1 MAQYA
6 MLLGF
11 RRAETL
17 VLCYSGVSDAGQGR
31 MRTITLKNVSKTFYD
46 RSRKLTPVL
55 AIKDFNLRVENGE
68 AVVLLGP
75 SGCGKT
81 TLLRL
86 IAGLDHPDSGE
97 IYYNDVPL
105 DAIPIEERGIGMVF
119 QNYVLI
125 PHWESRKTV
134 GFFLR
139 LRDREDEVPAH
150 VETVSKITGV
160 DIESLM
166 GRFPRNLSGGEKQRV
181 SIARAFARDL
191 ELLLFDE
198 PFANLDA
205 KFRGQAR
212 VELKR
217 LIQEFNVTLIY
228 VTHDQV
234 EAMSVADRIVV
245 MDAGRIIQAGAY
257 ERLHENPNSLFVAEF
272 LGTPTINKFW
282 GVVSDGEWDGSYMG
296 RARLPQHRPNGCEV
310 IVGIRPDH
318 ILIGEKATGIPA
330 TIDRVTPYYAEK
342 FNLLEVWLRKRRWQ
356 IQVPLE
362 QSFSPGETVYCRLD
376 WSRAL
381 FFEATTGAR
390 IR

>member
-1 MAQYA
+1 
-6 MLLGF
+6 
-11 RRAETL
+11 
-17 VLCYSGVSDAGQGR
+17 
-31 MRTITLKNVSKTFYD
+31 MRTITLSNVSKTFYD
-46 RSRKLTPVL
+46 KSRKLTPVL
-55 AIKDFNLRVENGE
+55 AIKDFDLQIEDGE

-86 IAGLDHPDSGE
+86 IAGLEQPDSGT
-97 IYYNDVPL
+97 ICYNGVPL
-105 DAIPIEERGIGMVF
+105 EDIPIGNRGIGMVF

-139 LRDREDEVPAH
+139 LRDREEEVPAH
-150 VETVSKITGV
+150 VETVANITGV
-160 DIESLM
+160 DIENLM
-166 GRFPRNLSGGEKQRV
+166 GRFPRHLSGGEKQRV

-205 KFRGQAR
+205 KFRAQAR

-217 LIQEFNVTLIY
+217 LIQESNVTLVY

-245 MDAGRIIQAGAY
+245 INAGRIIQSGRYQA
-257 ERLHENPNSLFVAEF
+257 LHDDPDSLFVAEF
-272 LGTPTINKFW
+272 LGTPTINAFW
-282 GVVSDGEWDGSYMG
+282 GRVRDGDWDGSYMG
-296 RARLPQHRPNGCEV
+296 RAPLPSHRPNGSEI
-310 IVGIRPDH
+310 IVGIRPEH
-318 ILIGEKATGIPA
+318 IMLTDADCGIPA
-330 TIDRVTPYYAEK
+330 TIDRSIPYYAEK
-342 FNLLEVWLRKRRWQ
+342 FRLLEVWLRKRRWR
-356 IQVPLE
+356 ILVPLDDAHE
-362 QSFSPGETVYCRLD
+362 PGDTIYCQLD
-376 WSRAL
+376 WPRAQ
-381 FFEATTGAR
+381 FFDALSGER

>member
-1 MAQYA
+1 M
-6 MLLGF
+6 
-11 RRAETL
+11 RA
-17 VLCYSGVSDAGQGR
+17 
-31 MRTITLKNVSKTFYD
+31 ITLKDVNKTFYD
-46 RSRKLTPVL
+46 KSRKLTPVL
-55 AIKDFNLRVENGE
+55 AIKDFNLHIPDGE

-86 IAGLDHPDSGE
+86 IAGLDQPDSGT
-97 IYYNDVPL
+97 IYYNGEPL
-105 DAIPIEERGIGMVF
+105 DSIPIEERGIGMVF

-125 PHWESRKTV
+125 PHWESRRTV

-150 VETVSKITGV
+150 VATVAKITGV
-160 DIESLM
+160 DIDSLL
-166 GRFPRNLSGGEKQRV
+166 GRFPRHLSGGEKQRV

-212 VELKR
+212 IELKR

-234 EAMSVADRIVV
+234 EAMSIADRIVV
-245 MDAGRIIQAGAY
+245 INAGRIIQAGTYQAL
-257 ERLHENPNSLFVAEF
+257 RDDPDSLFVAEF
-272 LGTPTINKFW
+272 LGTPTINAFW
-282 GVVSDGEWDGSYMG
+282 GKVSGGAWDGSYMG
-296 RARLPQHRPNGCEV
+296 RAALPSFRRDGTEI
-310 IVGIRPDH
+310 IVGLRPEH
-318 ILIGEKATGIPA
+318 ITICDAKTGIPA
-330 TIDRVTPYYAEK
+330 IIERATPYFAEK
-342 FNLLEVWLRKRRWQ
+342 FTLLEVWLRKRRWR
-356 IQVPLE
+356 IQVPL
-362 QSFSPGETVYCRLD
+362 GETFQPGDTVHCQLD
-376 WSRAL
+376 WSKAL
-381 FFEATTGAR
+381 FFEAGSGAR

>member
-1 MAQYA
+1 
-6 MLLGF
+6 
-11 RRAETL
+11 
-17 VLCYSGVSDAGQGR
+17 
-31 MRTITLKNVSKTFYD
+31 MRSITLKNVSKTFYD
-46 RSRKLTPVL
+46 KRRKLTPVL
-55 AIKDFNLRVENGE
+55 AIKDFSMRVDDGE

-86 IAGLDHPDSGE
+86 IAGLDEPDSGE
-97 IYYNDVPL
+97 IFYNDIPL
-105 DAIPIEERGIGMVF
+105 DQIPIQNRGIGMVF

-150 VETVSKITGV
+150 VMTVANITGV
-160 DIESLM
+160 EIESLM
-166 GRFPRNLSGGEKQRV
+166 GRFPRHLSGGEKQRV

-191 ELLLFDE
+191 QLLLFDE

-205 KFRGQAR
+205 KFRAQAR

-217 LIQEFNVTLIY
+217 LIQKFNVTLIY

-245 MDAGRIIQAGAY
+245 INAGRIVQSGPY
-257 ERLHENPNSLFVAEF
+257 LDLHDDPDSLFVAEF
-272 LGTPTINKFW
+272 LGTPTINTFW
-282 GVVSDGEWDGSYMG
+282 GRVDNGEWDGSYMG
-296 RARLPQHRPNGCEV
+296 RAPLPRYRPNGSEV
-310 IVGIRPDH
+310 IVGIRPQH
-318 ILIGEKATGIPA
+318 IALCDASCGIPA
-330 TIDRVTPYYAEK
+330 IIERATPYYPEK
-342 FNLLEVWLRKRRWQ
+342 FRLLEVWLRKRRWRV
-356 IQVPLE
+356 QVPLGE
-362 QSFSPGETVYCRLD
+362 RHEPGETIHCLLE
-376 WSRAL
+376 WSRA
-381 FFEATTGAR
+381 FFFDALTGDR

>member
-1 MAQYA
+1 
-6 MLLGF
+6 
-11 RRAETL
+11 
-17 VLCYSGVSDAGQGR
+17 
-31 MRTITLKNVSKTFYD
+31 MRTITLKDVSKTFFD
-46 RSRKLTPVL
+46 KSRKLTPVL
-55 AIKDFNLRVENGE
+55 AIKDFNLRVEDGE

-86 IAGLDHPDSGE
+86 IAGLEQPDSGE
-97 IYYNDVPL
+97 IFYNDLPL
-105 DAIPIEERGIGMVF
+105 DEIPIEKRGIGMVF

-139 LRDREDEVPAH
+139 LRDREEEVPAH
-150 VETVSKITGV
+150 VNTVAKITGV
-160 DIESLM
+160 DIENLM
-166 GRFPRNLSGGEKQRV
+166 GRFPRHLSGGEKQRV

-205 KFRGQAR
+205 KFRAQAR

-217 LIQEFNVTLIY
+217 LIQEFKVTLLY

-245 MDAGRIIQAGAY
+245 INAGRIVQSGPY
-257 ERLHENPNSLFVAEF
+257 HKLHDDPDSLFVAEF
-272 LGTPTINKFW
+272 LGTPTINAFW
-282 GVVSDGEWDGSYMG
+282 GRVSDGEWDGSYLG
-296 RARLPQHRPNGCEV
+296 RAALPQTRPNGSEV
-310 IVGIRPDH
+310 IVGIRPEH
-318 ILIGEKATGIPA
+318 IAVCGAGRGIPA
-330 TIDRVTPYYAEK
+330 TIDRVIPFYAEK
-342 FNLLEVWLRKRRWQ
+342 YTVLEVWLRKRRWRIQ
-356 IQVPLE
+356 IPLGE
-362 QSFSPGETVYCRLD
+362 RFQPGETVHCQLD

-381 FFEATTGAR
+381 FFDALSGDR

>member
-1 MAQYA
+1 
-6 MLLGF
+6 MLWG
-11 RRAETL
+11 EP
-17 VLCYSGVSDAGQGR
+17 QGACAA

-46 RSRKLTPVL
+46 KSRKLTPVL
-55 AIKDFNLRVENGE
+55 AIKDFNLHIEDGE
-68 AVVLLGP
+68 AMVLLGP

-86 IAGLDHPDSGE
+86 IAGLDEPDTGE
-97 IYYNDVPL
+97 IYYSDIPL

-139 LRDREDEVPAH
+139 LRDREEEVPAH
-150 VETVSKITGV
+150 VNTVANITGV
-160 DIESLM
+160 DIEKLM

-217 LIQEFNVTLIY
+217 LIQEFNVTLVY

-245 MDAGRIIQAGAY
+245 INAGRIVQSGTYQA
-257 ERLHENPNSLFVAEF
+257 LHDDPDSLFVAEF
-272 LGTPTINKFW
+272 LGTPTINTFW
-282 GVVSDGEWDGSYMG
+282 GRVSDGEWDGSYMG
-296 RARLPQHRPNGCEV
+296 RAALPGPRPNGSEI
-310 IVGIRPDH
+310 IVGIRPDY
-318 ILIGEKATGIPA
+318 IQICDAESGIPA
-330 TIDRVTPYYAEK
+330 TIERVIPFYAEK
-342 FNLLEVWLRKRRWQ
+342 YTLLEVWLRKRRWR
-356 IQVPLE
+356 IQVPLHE
-362 QSFSPGETVYCRLD
+362 RFQPGETVHCLLD

-381 FFEATTGAR
+381 FFDGQTGDR

>member
-1 MAQYA
+1 M
-6 MLLGF
+6 
-11 RRAETL
+11 RA
-17 VLCYSGVSDAGQGR
+17 
-31 MRTITLKNVSKTFYD
+31 ITLKDVSKTFYD
-46 RSRKLTPVL
+46 KSRKQTPVL
-55 AIKDFNLRVENGE
+55 AIKDFNLRVEDGE

-86 IAGLDHPDSGE
+86 IAGLETPDSGS

-105 DAIPIEERGIGMVF
+105 DLVPIEERGIGMVF

-125 PHWESRKTV
+125 PHWESRRTV

-150 VETVSKITGV
+150 VETVAKITGV
-160 DIESLM
+160 DIENLM
-166 GRFPRNLSGGEKQRV
+166 GRFPRHLSGGEKQRV

-205 KFRGQAR
+205 KFRAQAR

-245 MDAGRIIQAGAY
+245 INAGRIVQSGSYRA
-257 ERLHENPNSLFVAEF
+257 LHGDPDSLFVAEF
-272 LGTPTINKFW
+272 LGTPTINTFW
-282 GVVSDGEWDGSYMG
+282 GRVRDGEWDGSYMG
-296 RARLPQHRPNGCEV
+296 RAPLPARRRNGSEV
-310 IVGIRPDH
+310 IVGIRPEH
-318 ILIGEKATGIPA
+318 IALCDAAEGIPA
-330 TIDRVTPYYAEK
+330 TVDRATPFYAEK
-342 FNLLEVWLRKRRWQ
+342 LLLLEVWLRKRRWR
-356 IQVPLE
+356 IQAPFDASC
-362 QSFSPGETVYCRLD
+362 QPGDTVYCRLD
-376 WSRAL
+376 WSRAY
-381 FFEATTGAR
+381 FFDADTGAR

>member
-1 MAQYA
+1 
-6 MLLGF
+6 
-11 RRAETL
+11 
-17 VLCYSGVSDAGQGR
+17 
-31 MRTITLKNVSKTFYD
+31 MRTITLENVCKTFYD
-46 RSRKLTPVL
+46 KSRKLTPVL

-150 VETVSKITGV
+150 VETVAKITGV

-205 KFRGQAR
+205 KFRAQAR

-217 LIQEFNVTLIY
+217 LIQEFNVTLVY

-257 ERLHENPNSLFVAEF
+257 ENLHANPDNLFVAEF

-296 RARLPQHRPNGCEV
+296 RARLPRRRPNGCEV

-318 ILIGEKATGIPA
+318 IRICEEANGIPA

-356 IQVPLE
+356 IQVPLG
-362 QSFSPGETVYCRLD
+362 QSFVPGDTVYCRLD

-381 FFEATTGAR
+381 FFEATTGTR

>member
-1 MAQYA
+1 
-6 MLLGF
+6 
-11 RRAETL
+11 
-17 VLCYSGVSDAGQGR
+17 
-31 MRTITLKNVSKTFYD
+31 MRTVSLKNVSKTFYD
-46 RSRKLTPVL
+46 KSRKLTPVL
-55 AIKDFNLRVENGE
+55 AIKDFNLQIEDGE

-86 IAGLDHPDSGE
+86 IAGLDQPDTGE
-97 IYYNDVPL
+97 IYYNNVPL
-105 DAIPIEERGIGMVF
+105 DAIAVGDRGIGMVF

-139 LRDREDEVPAH
+139 LRDREAEVPAH
-150 VETVSKITGV
+150 VKTVAKITGV
-160 DIESLM
+160 DIERLM
-166 GRFPRNLSGGEKQRV
+166 GRFPRSLSGGEKQRV

-217 LIQEFNVTLIY
+217 LIQEFNVTLVY

-234 EAMSVADRIVV
+234 EAMSIADRIVV
-245 MDAGRIIQAGAY
+245 LNAGRIMQSGAY
-257 ERLHENPNSLFVAEF
+257 EALHDDPDSLFVAEF
-272 LGTPTINKFW
+272 LGTPTINTFW
-282 GVVSDGEWDGSYMG
+282 GRVQDGEWDGSYMG
-296 RARLPQHRPNGCEV
+296 RAPLPGPRPDGTEV
-310 IVGIRPDH
+310 IVGIRPEH
-318 ILIGEKATGIPA
+318 ISLCDEQEGIPA
-330 TIDRVTPYYAEK
+330 IVDRAIPYYAEK
-342 FNLLEVWLRKRRWQ
+342 FLLLEVWLRKRRWR
-356 IQVPLE
+356 IQVALGE
-362 QSFSPGETVYCRLD
+362 EHSPGDTVHCRLD
-376 WSRAL
+376 WTRTL
-381 FFEATTGAR
+381 FFDARSGAR

>member
-1 MAQYA
+1 
-6 MLLGF
+6 
-11 RRAETL
+11 
-17 VLCYSGVSDAGQGR
+17 
-31 MRTITLKNVSKTFYD
+31 MRSITLRNVSKIFYD
-46 RSRKLTPVL
+46 KSRKLTPVL
-55 AIKDFNLRVENGE
+55 AIKDFNLHIEDGE

-86 IAGLDHPDSGE
+86 IAGLDTPDEGA
-97 IYYNDVPL
+97 IFYNGVPL
-105 DAIPIEERGIGMVF
+105 DEIRIEDRGIGMVF

-150 VETVSKITGV
+150 VKTVANITGV
-160 DIESLM
+160 DIDKLM
-166 GRFPRNLSGGEKQRV
+166 GKFPRTLSGGEKQRV

-245 MDAGRIIQAGAY
+245 LNAGRIIQSGTYHA
-257 ERLHENPNSLFVAEF
+257 LHDDPDNLFVAEF
-272 LGTPTINKFW
+272 LGTPTINTFW
-282 GVVSDGEWDGSYMG
+282 GRVRDGEWDGSYMG
-296 RARLPQHRPNGCEV
+296 RAQLPQPRPNGSEV
-310 IVGIRPDH
+310 IVGIRPEH
-318 ILIGEKATGIPA
+318 IALCDAASGIPA
-330 TIDRVTPYYAEK
+330 TIERATSYYAEK
-342 FNLLEVWLRKRRWQ
+342 FQLLEVWLRKRRWR
-356 IQVPLE
+356 IQVGMNVTR
-362 QSFSPGETVYCRLD
+362 QPGETIYCRLD
-376 WSRAL
+376 WSRA
-381 FFEATTGAR
+381 FFFDALTGER

>member
-1 MAQYA
+1 MLNYA
-6 MLLGF
+6 I
-11 RRAETL
+11 RDPAR
-17 VLCYSGVSDAGQGR
+17 QHQ
-31 MRTITLKNVSKTFYD
+31 MRTITLKHVSKTFYD
-46 RSRKLTPVL
+46 KSRKLTPVL
-55 AIKDFNLRVENGE
+55 AINDFNLRIENGE

-86 IAGLDHPDSGE
+86 IAGLDDPDSGT
-97 IYYNDVPL
+97 IYYNDQAL
-105 DAIPIEERGIGMVF
+105 NDIPIENRGIGMVF

-150 VETVSKITGV
+150 MKTVAKITGV
-160 DIESLM
+160 DIQNLM
-166 GRFPRNLSGGEKQRV
+166 GRFPRHLSGGEKQRV

-217 LIQEFNVTLIY
+217 LIQKFNVTLVY

-245 MDAGRIIQAGAY
+245 MKAGRVIQVGSY
-257 ERLHENPNSLFVAEF
+257 RELHGNPDNLFVAQF
-272 LGTPTINKFW
+272 LGMPPINTFW
-282 GVVSDGEWDGSYMG
+282 GRVRDGRWDGSYMG
-296 RARLPQHRPNGCEV
+296 QARLPCPVEDGSEV
-310 IVGIRPDH
+310 IVGIRPQHMLVCDS
-318 ILIGEKATGIPA
+318 TSGIPA
-330 TIDRVTPYYAEK
+330 TIDRVTPFFAEK

-356 IQVPLE
+356 IQVPLY
-362 QSFSPGETVYCRLD
+362 QSLAPGDTIYCKLD
-376 WSRAL
+376 WSKAMY
-381 FFEATTGAR
+381 FDAKEGGR

>member
-1 MAQYA
+1 
-6 MLLGF
+6 MLL
-11 RRAETL
+11 RRIRR
-17 VLCYSGVSDAGQGR
+17 GQEG

-46 RSRKLTPVL
+46 KSRKLTPVL
-55 AIKDFNLRVENGE
+55 AIKDFNLRVEDGE

-86 IAGLDHPDSGE
+86 IAGLDNPDSGE

-105 DAIPIEERGIGMVF
+105 DEIPIEERGIGMVF

-139 LRDREDEVPAH
+139 LRDREAEVPAH
-150 VETVSKITGV
+150 VETVAKITGV
-160 DIESLM
+160 DIENLM
-166 GRFPRNLSGGEKQRV
+166 GKFPRNLSGGEKQRV

-217 LIQEFNVTLIY
+217 LIQEFNVTLVY

-245 MDAGRIIQAGAY
+245 MDAGRIIQAGAF
-257 ERLHENPNSLFVAEF
+257 EQLRANPDSLFVAEF

-282 GVVSDGEWDGSYMG
+282 GVVSEGQWDGSYMG
-296 RARLPQHRPNGCEV
+296 RAQLPQRRPNGSEV
-310 IVGIRPDH
+310 IVGIRPEH
-318 ILIGEKATGIPA
+318 ITICDKATGIPA
-330 TIDRVTPYYAEK
+330 TIDRVIPYYAEK

-356 IQVPLE
+356 IQAPLE
-362 QSFSPGETVYCRLD
+362 QSFSPGETIYCRLD
-376 WSRAL
+376 WSQAL

>member
-1 MAQYA
+1 MAESA
-6 MLLGF
+6 
-11 RRAETL
+11 A
-17 VLCYSGVSDAGQGR
+17 
-31 MRTITLKNVSKTFYD
+31 MRTITLKDVNKTFFD
-46 RSRKLTPVL
+46 KSRKLTPVL
-55 AIKDFNLRVENGE
+55 AIKDFNLHVGDGE

-86 IAGLDHPDSGE
+86 IAGLDQPDSG
-97 IYYNDVPL
+97 IILYNNIPL
-105 DAIPIEERGIGMVF
+105 DDIPIEDRGIGMVF

-139 LRDREDEVPAH
+139 LRDREEEVPAH
-150 VETVSKITGV
+150 VETVANITGV

-166 GRFPRNLSGGEKQRV
+166 GRFPRHLSGGEKQRV

-205 KFRGQAR
+205 KFRAQAR

-245 MDAGRIIQAGAY
+245 INAGRIIQSGAY
-257 ERLHENPNSLFVAEF
+257 EALHDDPNSLFVAEF
-272 LGTPTINKFW
+272 LGTPTINSFW
-282 GVVSDGEWDGSYMG
+282 GRVSDGEWDGSYMG
-296 RARLPQHRPNGCEV
+296 RAPLPRFRPNGAEV
-310 IVGIRPDH
+310 IVGIRPEH
-318 ILIGEKATGIPA
+318 IHLCDAHTGIPA
-330 TIDRVTPYYAEK
+330 VIERATPFYAEK
-342 FNLLEVWLRKRRWQ
+342 HTLLEVWLRKRRWRLQ
-356 IQVPLE
+356 APLE
-362 QSFSPGETVYCRLD
+362 AQNEPGDTIYCRLD
-376 WSRAL
+376 WKRA
-381 FFEATTGAR
+381 FFFDANSGER

>member
-1 MAQYA
+1 
-6 MLLGF
+6 
-11 RRAETL
+11 
-17 VLCYSGVSDAGQGR
+17 
-31 MRTITLKNVSKTFYD
+31 MRTVTLKQINKTFYD
-46 RSRKLTPVL
+46 KRRKLSPVL
-55 AIKDFNLRVENGE
+55 AISDLDLHIANGE

-86 IAGLDHPDSGE
+86 IAGLDQPDSGTV
-97 IYYNDVPL
+97 YYNDIPL
-105 DAIPIEERGIGMVF
+105 REIPVKERGIGMVF

-139 LRDREDEVPAH
+139 LRDREHEVPEH
-150 VETVSKITGV
+150 VNSVAKITGV

-166 GRFPRNLSGGEKQRV
+166 GRFPRHLSGGEKQRV

-191 ELLLFDE
+191 QLLLFDE

-205 KFRGQAR
+205 KFRAQAR

-217 LIQEFNVTLIY
+217 LIQRFNVTLVY

-245 MDAGRIIQAGAY
+245 INAGRIVQSGTYHQLLAD
-257 ERLHENPNSLFVAEF
+257 PNSLFVAQF
-272 LGTPTINKFW
+272 LGMPPINTFW
-282 GVVSDGEWDGSYMG
+282 GRVSGGEWDGSYMG
-296 RARLPQHRPNGCEV
+296 RAPLPSPRPNWSEV
-310 IVGIRPDH
+310 IVGIRPQH
-318 ILIGEKATGIPA
+318 ISLSEADESIPA
-330 TIDRVTPYYAEK
+330 IVERVTPHYAEK
-342 FNLLEVWLRKRRWQ
+342 YTLLEVWLRKRRWK
-356 IQVPLE
+356 IQVPLN
-362 QSFSPGETVYCRLD
+362 QSFAQGDTIRCKLD
-376 WSRAL
+376 WHEAM
-381 FFEATTGAR
+381 FFDAASGER